1 MIAFVLCCVQ
11 ALNRTLYNHENLS
24 KIFPKKENLLK
35 NLSTKLSHVI
45 TTLSIIFRFSSLIVA
60 IAMDLSSPSTN
71 LPDLFIPLQSKSR
84 KAIDKSNPSRR
95 SGGFSTKN
103 NKFNAFRILFKNC
116 DNDCGS
122 GGLCVVD
129 TLAFCNCFV
138 IWGSRSDQSV
148 GDKPLKAASTK
159 KSKFYVWSIT
169 TLCSISINYH
179 LSSRRKFVHLVDYRF
194 HHC

>member
-1 MIAFVLCCVQ
+1 MMAFVLCCVQ
-11 ALNRTLYNHENLS
+11 PLFRTLYNHENLS
-24 KIFPKKENLLK
+24 KIFPKKANLLT
-35 NLSTKLSHVI
+35 NLSTELSHVV

-84 KAIDKSNPSRR
+84 IAIDKSSPSTR

-129 TLAFCNCFV
+129 TLAFCNCLV

-148 GDKPLKAASTK
+148 GDKLLKTGSTK
-159 KSKFYVWSIT
+159 KKVKILLKSKILCLMDNNPIFY
-169 TLCSISINYH
+169 
-179 LSSRRKFVHLVDYRF
+179 K
-194 HHC
+194 